1 MRSWQYALIALGIFV
16 WAMAVFLMVEGSIL
30 GERTTGIATL
40 LGMVGMVIIL
50 ITSQHALMLRK
61 AKESS
66 KET

>member
-1 MRSWQYALIALGIFV
+1 LAICFDSVGGFV
-16 WAMAVFLMVEGSIL
+16 WVIAVFLMVEGSIL

-40 LGMVGMVIIL
+40 LGMIGMFIIL
-50 ITSQHALMLRK
+50 ITYMHALTLGK